1 VTRMQK
7 ETARETD
14 SDAAEESGA
23 ATAELQDAVRR
34 SLDAHVPA
42 GANITMALSG
52 GRDSVV
58 LLDALVAFAPD
69 RGNKVTA
76 IHVHHGL
83 SANADAWARSCVER
97 CVALHVACEVRRV
110 AVVPQPRAS
119 LEALARHARYDAL
132 ADAAQ
137 STGATIVALA
147 HHRNDQAETLLL
159 QLLRGSGPH
168 GLAAM
173 AAWRQDAAGIAWW
186 RPLLGIP
193 RARIDA
199 YARER
204 RLRWSDDESNA
215 DGRHARNAVRHS
227 VMPALVRIAPQA
239 DATLARAAAHQA
251 DAARL
256 LDELAEQDG
265 KDACD
270 GTTLLREALDAL
282 APHRA
287 RNLLRWFLRGH
298 GLPAPST
305 ARLAAMLDQLR
316 GARGDAVIRLA
327 HAGIEIGVH
336 QGRIALHRAP
346 PARFDVCWQGESEL
360 ALPHGTVTF
369 GHAEGAGIDL
379 TRTSGDVHLRSR
391 AGGERFQIAQDR
403 PRRALKSVLRDAGIP
418 PWERSGLPL
427 VWCGDALAAVAGLG
441 VDAALG
447 AGPGRPGLT
456 VAWHPR
462 RV

>member
-1 VTRMQK
+1 MQND
-7 ETARETD
+7 TD
-14 SDAAEESGA
+14 EESGD
-23 ATAELQDAVRR
+23 ATAELRDAVRR
-34 SLDAHVPA
+34 SLAAHVPP
-42 GANITMALSG
+42 GATITVALSG

-58 LLDALVAFAPD
+58 LLDALVAIAPA
-69 RGNKVTA
+69 RGSKVTA
-76 IHVHHGL
+76 IHIHHGL
-83 SANADAWARSCVER
+83 SANADAWARACVER
-97 CVALHVACEVRRV
+97 CAELQVACEVRRV
-110 AVVPQPRAS
+110 AVVAQPRAS
-119 LEALARHARYDAL
+119 LEALARQARYDAL

-137 STGATIVALA
+137 RAGVAVVALA

-173 AAWRQDAAGIAWW
+173 PAWRRDAAGSAWW

-204 RLRWSDDESNA
+204 RLLWIDDESNA
-215 DGRHARNAVRHS
+215 DSRHARNAVRHA
-227 VMPALVRIAPQA
+227 VMPALQRIAPRA

-256 LDELAEQDG
+256 LDELAELDG
-265 KDACD
+265 RDACD
-270 GTTLLREALDAL
+270 GTTLLRCALDAL

-287 RNLLRWFLRGH
+287 RNLLRWFVRGH

-327 HAGIEIGVH
+327 HAGVEIGVH
-336 QGRIALHRAP
+336 QGRIALHRPP
-346 PARFDVCWQGESEL
+346 PARFDVCWRGETEL

-379 TRTSGDVHLRSR
+379 TLASGDVHLRSR
-391 AGGERFQIAQDR
+391 AGGERFQVALDR

-418 PWERSGLPL
+418 PWERRGLPL

-441 VDAALG
+441 VDAALC
-447 AGPGRPGLT
+447 AAPGRPGLT